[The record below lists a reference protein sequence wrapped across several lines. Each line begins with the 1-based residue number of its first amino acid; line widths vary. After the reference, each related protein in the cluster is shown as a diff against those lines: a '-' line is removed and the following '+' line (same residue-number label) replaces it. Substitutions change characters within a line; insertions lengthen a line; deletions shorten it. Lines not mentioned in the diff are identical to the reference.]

1 MMRRFF
7 TLCACLATMLTPCRV
22 HADETDGA
30 LSVMTF
36 NIRYGTAK
44 DGEDAW
50 PKRKERVVALI
61 REAAPDIL
69 GLQECLGFQA
79 EYLAEQLPAYAW
91 EGRGR
96 DADGGGEM
104 CAVFYRKDRLEAT
117 SVTHFWLSEAP
128 DTPGSKAWDAALTRM
143 ATVLRFR
150 DKQGN
155 GTLHC
160 ITTHFDHRGA
170 QARLESARLL
180 AARAAEVAPEIP
192 IVVLGDFNAVG
203 EDSAPWD
210 VLCGGVLRD
219 AWRLAEKRSGPA
231 NTSNGFETPAPDA
244 ARRIDWILV
253 REGMRVLRCATLD
266 QRVDGRYPSDHFP
279 VLAVVAFP

>member
-1 MMRRFF
+1 MLRDYITKLR
-7 TLCACLATMLTPCRV
+7 ATP
-22 HADETDGA
+22 
-30 LSVMTF
+30 
-36 NIRYGTAK
+36 
-44 DGEDAW
+44 GEDQ
-50 PKRKERVVALI
+50 
-61 REAAPDIL
+61 D
-69 GLQECLGFQA
+69 
-79 EYLAEQLPAYAW
+79 
-91 EGRGR
+91 
-96 DADGGGEM
+96 
-104 CAVFYRKDRLEAT
+104 
-117 SVTHFWLSEAP
+117 
-128 DTPGSKAWDAALTRM
+128 
-143 ATVLRFR
+143 
-150 DKQGN
+150 
-155 GTLHC
+155 
-160 ITTHFDHRGA
+160 
-170 QARLESARLL
+170 
-180 AARAAEVAPEIP
+180 